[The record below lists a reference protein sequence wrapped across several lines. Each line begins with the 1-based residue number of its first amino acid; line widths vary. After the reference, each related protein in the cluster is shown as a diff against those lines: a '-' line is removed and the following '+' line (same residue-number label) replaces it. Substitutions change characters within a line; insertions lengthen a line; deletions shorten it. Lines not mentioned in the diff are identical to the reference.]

1 MNNVV
6 DDRTVLEVCNVQ
18 YVACIV
24 PDEWQE
30 NPLTDW
36 DQAVSFFVPSWGAGN
51 SAKHI
56 SGLLNGEMPNVSF
69 ERVSNALYERTMN
82 ASWYEKPPASEWL
95 KLFRAADP
103 SGIYLLAHY
112 DEDRYSGPA
121 IHLMPDDWDNDVN
134 YVIVYVTSD
143 TIRTEWWN
151 VKRITQ
157 AIRDNVRGVIESTLQ
172 TFNAWANGEV
182 FAYELLR
189 QELDDDGETISSEEV
204 NLWELGGDLS
214 PTIYGYDGISE
225 LYEAAQVNA
234 EYDHAAREATA
245 SHAMQSMDLFDA
257 ASYPEP
263 TMSDV
268 AGAYEAR
275 LNEQFAELRRV
286 TRKLAEEGYHRGHG
300 VIAIG

>member
-1 MNNVV
+1 MSNVIE
-6 DDRTVLEVCNVQ
+6 DRTVLEVGNVQ

-24 PDEWQE
+24 QDEWQD
-30 NPLTDW
+30 NPLNDW
-36 DQAVSFFVPSWGAGN
+36 DHDVSFYVPPSDRN
-51 SAKHI
+51 TNHLAKLIDSTQPSVWTSDAPLYLQDAVEESYYDH
-56 SGLLNGEMPNVSF
+56 
-69 ERVSNALYERTMN
+69 SNAWVNVRLYRNRDKSGM
-82 ASWYEKPPASEWL
+82 Y
-95 KLFRAADP
+95 FAAQ
-103 SGIYLLAHY
+103 YN
-112 DEDRYSGPA
+112 EDRYGGDA
-121 IHLMPDDWDNDVN
+121 ITVYWDDADAEREGGNLM
-134 YVIVYVTSD
+134 VYVSYD
-143 TIRTEWWN
+143 TIRKNWN

-182 FAYELLR
+182 YGYYTLR
-189 QELDDDGETISSEEV
+189 QELDEDGETISSEEV
-204 NLWELGGDLS
+204 NLWELGGDPS

-225 LYEAAQVNA
+225 LYDAAKVNA

-275 LNEQFAELRRV
+275 LNEQFAELGRV

-300 VIAIG
+300 IIAIG

>member
-6 DDRTVLEVCNVQ
+6 EDRTVLEVGNVQ

-24 PDEWQE
+24 ADEYPS
-30 NPLTDW
+30 NPLKDW
-36 DQAVSFFVPSWGAGN
+36 DQSVSFYVPPSDRN
-51 SAKHI
+51 TNHLAKLI
-56 SGLLNGEMPNVSF
+56 DSTQPSVWVSDAPIYLQDAV
-69 ERVSNALYERTMN
+69 EESYYDHSNAWVNVRLYRNRDKSGM
-82 ASWYEKPPASEWL
+82 Y
-95 KLFRAADP
+95 FAAQ
-103 SGIYLLAHY
+103 YN
-112 DEDRYSGPA
+112 EDRYSGDTITVYWDDA
-121 IHLMPDDWDNDVN
+121 DAEREGGNLM
-134 YVIVYVTSD
+134 VYVSSD
-143 TIRTEWWN
+143 TIRKNWN

-157 AIRDNVRGVIESTLQ
+157 AIRDNVRGMIESTLQ

-182 FAYELLR
+182 YAYELLR
-189 QELDDDGETISSEEV
+189 QEMDEDGETISSEEV
-204 NLWELGGDLS
+204 NLWELGGDPS

-225 LYEAAQVNA
+225 LYDAAKVNA

-275 LNEQFAELRRV
+275 LNEQFSE
-286 TRKLAEEGYHRGHG
+286 KLLLLCF
-300 VIAIG
+300 